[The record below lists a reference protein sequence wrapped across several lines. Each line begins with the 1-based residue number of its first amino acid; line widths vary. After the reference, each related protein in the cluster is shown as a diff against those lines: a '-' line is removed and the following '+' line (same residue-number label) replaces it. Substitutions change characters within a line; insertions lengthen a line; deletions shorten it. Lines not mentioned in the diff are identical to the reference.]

1 MSHTPAS
8 SSLHSADGHEHDS
21 AEHQHDERCDYNRKT
36 LNRIRRMKGQLNALE
51 RLIEADEG
59 SCEERVIQ
67 ARAIEKAAA
76 SLITHLV
83 ACYLDNTAR
92 HEMGDAPDKVVNDL
106 SRIIELLHK

>member
-1 MSHTPAS
+1 MNDT
-8 SSLHSADGHEHDS
+8 SLPIEVAHQDDEAHS
-21 AEHQHDERCDYNRKT
+21 ERCDYNRKT

-51 RLIEADEG
+51 RLIEADGG

-67 ARAIEKAAA
+67 ARTIEKAAA

-83 ACYLDNTAR
+83 SCYLENTAR
-92 HEMGDAPDKVVNDL
+92 HEMSDAPDKVVTDL